1 MSIFLQFAPLLSDNA
16 KSRDKIT
23 LVEDKTITTQDE
35 KNAEILIFFFIYLFI
50 FFQEQLKIVKYLNLM
65 LQIT

>member
-35 KNAEILIFFFIYLFI
+35 KNAELLIFFFIYLFI

>member
-35 KNAEILIFFFIYLFI
+35 KNAELLIFFFIYLFF